1 MVAQDDTGILK
12 VMCPMGFRARIWM
25 LVFLYQ
31 GPSLWEIRGDAHFT
45 DEKVESPRGAG
56 AQIGP
61 ITGQDR
67 TFSLVC
73 LSLVR
78 HVLP

>member
-1 MVAQDDTGILK
+1 MAQYPQGH
-12 VMCPMGFRARIWM
+12 VPMGSRARLWM
-25 LVFLYQ
+25 LVFLYL
-31 GPSLWEIRGDAHFT
+31 GPSLWEIKGDAHFMN
-45 DEKVESPRGAG
+45 ENVESSRGAG

-61 ITGQDR
+61 FTGQDR

-73 LSLVR
+73 LSLAR